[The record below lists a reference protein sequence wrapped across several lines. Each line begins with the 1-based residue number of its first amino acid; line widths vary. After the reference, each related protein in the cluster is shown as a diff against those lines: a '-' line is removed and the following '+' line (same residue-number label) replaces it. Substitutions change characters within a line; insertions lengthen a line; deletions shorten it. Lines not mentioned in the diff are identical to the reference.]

1 MKMKIIKDA
10 QAIPPS
16 WEFQVSMSFQ
26 ESCENEDK
34 MQSVDHVLKQS
45 SASPPGVNL
54 VDGLPPFLDKSSE
67 KQQWM
72 NADEFQPGARG

>member
-1 MKMKIIKDA
+1 
-10 QAIPPS
+10 
-16 WEFQVSMSFQ
+16 MSFQ

-67 KQQWM
+67 KQQ
-72 NADEFQPGARG
+72 